1 MHILT
6 PIRRGAPRR
15 TCGFTVTELL
25 VALAIG
31 ALLAGIAAPS
41 FKGTL
46 IKYRMGAE
54 NSALLDSLLLAR
66 EEARNSAS
74 PVSVCASS
82 DGATCTGG
90 AWRDGHIVFRDQ
102 GAGGAV
108 GTGDTLLN
116 RAAAAKSGITIV
128 PTLQQSGAAFGAGY
142 LQFGADGK
150 LNVRTAIVFTTCRS
164 GYQAL
169 RTAVQYNGSTSSSKG
184 AGTCP

>member
-1 MHILT
+1 MYLST
-6 PIRRGAPRR
+6 PGPRGALRR
-15 TCGFTVTELL
+15 DWGFTVTELL

-41 FKGTL
+41 FRGTL
-46 IKYRMGAE
+46 INYRMGAE
-54 NSALLDSLLLAR
+54 SSALLDSLLLAR

-74 PVSVCASS
+74 PVTVCASN

-90 AWRDGHIVFRDQ
+90 AWSAGHIVFRDQ
-102 GAGGAV
+102 GAAGAV

-116 RAAAAKSGITIV
+116 RAAAAKNAITIV
-128 PTLQQSGAAFGAGY
+128 PTLQQSGAAFSAGY

-150 LNVRTAIVFTTCRS
+150 LSVRTAIVFTTCRS
-164 GYQAL
+164 GYQPL
-169 RTAVQYNGSTSSSKG
+169 LTAVHYNGSTSSSKG